1 MLKKWIEALKAHR
14 EKWRQKVKK
23 GSATYSKL
31 LLSIIVTLASI
42 WITWSYVLATHAQ
55 IVYENSDPL
64 ISLSEE
70 VCRTVLGAVVAYC
83 IKSGVENISKG
94 ITGDYS
100 CDNLDDD
107 AAVG

>member
-1 MLKKWIEALKAHR
+1 MLRRWLRALKSHR
-14 EKWRQKVKK
+14 EKWKNKVKK

-31 LLSIIVTLASI
+31 LLSIIVSLASV

-55 IVYENSDPL
+55 IIYENSDPL

-70 VCRTVLGAVVAYC
+70 VCRTILGAVVAYC

-94 ITGDYS
+94 ITGDFS
-100 CDNLDDD
+100 SDSLDDD
-107 AAVG
+107 VVG